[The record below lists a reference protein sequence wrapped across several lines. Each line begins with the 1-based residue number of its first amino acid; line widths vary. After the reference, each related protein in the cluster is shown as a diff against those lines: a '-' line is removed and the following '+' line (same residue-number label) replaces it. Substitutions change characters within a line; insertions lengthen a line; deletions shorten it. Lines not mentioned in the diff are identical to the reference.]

1 MFQVTETAGQMMQE
15 YFKEKNLTPSIRI
28 MLMQGG

>member
-1 MFQVTETAGQMMQE
+1 MFQVTERAGKMMQE
-15 YFKEKNLTPSIRI
+15 YFREKNISPSIRI